1 MPSRRQFLSF
11 AGGAV
16 LRAGSFVPR
25 RLFAETPGAPRTLSL
40 GTRTIDVHGRAA
52 TVFGILDGAGQNG
65 LDLYQSEG
73 FDVRLAN
80 GTDASTV
87 IHWHGLTPP
96 FEYDGTE
103 VAQALVAPGTTH
115 DYRFDLSR
123 SGTFWMHSHHG
134 LTEQS
139 LLAAPL
145 IVRADSERAIDRQ
158 DVTIMLHDFSFT
170 PPEELLARLTGQDAT
185 VIGSGTAA
193 MNMGMMRTGPG
204 SMAGMDHSGTAG
216 MDNGSM
222 PGTGAA
228 PAMGEMAGMDHA
240 AMGHGNMQ
248 MDLNDIAFDAYLAN
262 DRDLSDPLVVPVD
275 RGGRVRLRIINGA
288 ASTNFWI
295 DLGGLN
301 GTLVAVDGMDVSP
314 VFGGHFEI
322 AMAQRL
328 DIEVVVPGDGGVFPI
343 LAQREGD
350 RTRTGIVLATAGA
363 QIAKVPSEAERIAPP
378 VLLDLERQLVAA
390 APLAA
395 RTPDRRIALDLTG
408 DMMSYVWGLN
418 GLTYE
423 ERSPLEV
430 TSGDRVEITL
440 RNQTMMSHPM
450 HLHGHHF
457 QVVGL
462 GAARLNGALRDTVIV
477 PPMESVTIAF
487 DADNPGEWPLHC
499 HNLYHMAAGMMTT
512 VEYV

>member
-1 MPSRRQFLSF
+1 MPSRRQFLSL
-11 AGGAV
+11 AGCAV
-16 LRAGSFVPR
+16 ASAGSFDPA
-25 RLFAETPGAPRTLSL
+25 RLVAETLAPKRALSL
-40 GTRTIDVHGRAA
+40 GTRTIDVRGRAA
-52 TVFGILDGAGQNG
+52 TVFGILDDGGQSG
-65 LDLYQSEG
+65 LDLFQSEA

-80 GTDASTV
+80 GLDGSTV

-96 FEYDGTE
+96 FAHDGTD
-103 VAQALVAPGTTH
+103 VAQALVAPGKTH
-115 DYRFDLSR
+115 DYRFDLAR

-134 LTEQS
+134 LTEQN

-145 IVRADSERAIDRQ
+145 IVRADSERDIDRQ
-158 DVTIMLHDFSFT
+158 DVTVMLHDFSFT
-170 PPEELLARLTGQDAT
+170 PPEEILARLTGQDAT

-193 MNMGMMRTGPG
+193 MTMGMMRTG
-204 SMAGMDHSGTAG
+204 S
-216 MDNGSM
+216 GSM
-222 PGTGAA
+222 P
-228 PAMGEMAGMDHA
+228 GMDHA
-240 AMGHGNMQ
+240 AMGHGGMQ

-262 DRDLSDPLVVPVD
+262 DRDLSDPMVVAVD
-275 RGGRVRLRIINGA
+275 RSGRVRLRIINGA

-295 DLGGLN
+295 DLGALDGR
-301 GTLVAVDGMDVSP
+301 LVAVDGMDVSP
-314 VFGGHFEI
+314 VFGRRFEI

-328 DIEVVVPGDGGVFPI
+328 DIEISVPGDGGAFPI

-350 RTRTGIVLATAGA
+350 RARTGIVLATAGA
-363 QIAKVPSEAERIAPP
+363 QVASIPSEAESVAPP

-390 APLAA
+390 TPLAE
-395 RTPDRRIALDLTG
+395 RGPDRRIALDLTG

-418 GLTYE
+418 GLTFA

-430 TSGDRVEITL
+430 ARGERVEITL

-462 GAARLNGALRDTVIV
+462 GSARLNGALRDTVIV

-512 VEYV
+512 VRYV

>member
-1 MPSRRQFLSF
+1 MQSRRQFLSF

-16 LRAGSFVPR
+16 LSAGSFVPQ
-25 RLFAETPGAPRTLSL
+25 RLFAETPGPHRTLSL
-40 GTRTIDVHGRAA
+40 GTRTIDVNGRAA
-52 TVFGILDGAGQNG
+52 TVFGILDGAGQSG
-65 LDLYQSEG
+65 LDLYRSEG
-73 FDVRLAN
+73 LNIRLAN

-103 VAQALVAPGTTH
+103 VSQALVAPGATH

-134 LTEQS
+134 LTEQN

-145 IVRADSERAIDRQ
+145 IVRADCERAIDRQ

-193 MNMGMMRTGPG
+193 MNMGMIRTGPG
-204 SMAGMDHSGTAG
+204 SMAG
-216 MDNGSM
+216 
-222 PGTGAA
+222 TG
-228 PAMGEMAGMDHA
+228 GMDHA
-240 AMGHGNMQ
+240 VMGHGNMQ

-262 DRDLSDPLVVPVD
+262 DRELSDPLVVQVD
-275 RGGRVRLRIINGA
+275 RGGRARLRIINGA

-295 DLGGLN
+295 ELGALSGALA
-301 GTLVAVDGMDVSP
+301 AVDGMDVSP
-314 VFGGHFEI
+314 VFGRRFEI

-328 DIEVVVPGDGGVFPI
+328 DIEVVVPGSGGAFPI

-350 RTRTGIVLATAGA
+350 RARTGIVLATAGA
-363 QIAKVPSEAERIAPP
+363 AVARVPSEAERIAPP

-390 APLAA
+390 TPLAA
-395 RTPDRRIALDLTG
+395 RIPDRRIALDLTG
-408 DMMSYVWGLN
+408 DMISYVWGLN
-418 GLTYE
+418 GLTYG

-430 TSGDRVEITL
+430 ASSERVEITL

-487 DADNPGEWPLHC
+487 DANNPGEWPLHC

>member
-16 LRAGSFVPR
+16 LSAGSFVPQ
-25 RLFAETPGAPRTLSL
+25 RLFAETPGPRRTLSL
-40 GTRTIDVHGRAA
+40 GTRTIDVNGRAA
-52 TVFGILDGAGQNG
+52 TVFGIQDGAGQSG
-65 LDLYQSEG
+65 LDLYRSEG
-73 FDVRLAN
+73 FDIRLAN

-103 VAQALVAPGTTH
+103 VSQALVAPGATH

-134 LTEQS
+134 LTEQN

-193 MNMGMMRTGPG
+193 LNMGMIRTGPG
-204 SMAGMDHSGTAG
+204 SMAGT
-216 MDNGSM
+216 
-222 PGTGAA
+222 
-228 PAMGEMAGMDHA
+228 AGMDHA

-262 DRDLSDPLVVPVD
+262 DRELSDPLVVQVD

-295 DLGGLN
+295 ELGALS
-301 GTLVAVDGMDVSP
+301 GTLAAVDGMDVSP
-314 VFGGHFEI
+314 VIGRRFEI

-328 DIEVVVPGDGGVFPI
+328 DIEVVVPGSGGAFPI

-350 RTRTGIVLATAGA
+350 RARTGIVLATAGA
-363 QIAKVPSEAERIAPP
+363 AVARVLSEAERIAPP

-390 APLAA
+390 TPLVA
-395 RTPDRRIALDLTG
+395 RSPDRRIALDMTG

-418 GLTYE
+418 GMPYE

-430 TSGDRVEITL
+430 MIGERVEITL
-440 RNQTMMSHPM
+440 LNQTMMSHPM

-457 QVVGL
+457 QVLGL

-487 DADNPGEWPLHC
+487 DANNPGEWPLHC